1 MSAAGGKRIDRILLA
16 VACLLALIP
25 ISGPLWWRAT
35 DFNALLFLHAIA
47 VGLSLVLAGFIAS
60 RWRSGRPIARLML
73 VTACLYFI
81 PYIGFG
87 RSDIAYGIG
96 LLTSGLWLA
105 SAGHFVV
112 AFPEGR
118 LRTTAERI
126 VVGAGYAWSLAVDSL
141 VPFYDPRDFG
151 CLDCPANP
159 FLVARNPDIVFAITV
174 ADGVVPIIIITA
186 VMVLV
191 VRRWMNATR
200 PERRVLSPVFVAL
213 IANVAAVIML
223 AVVSLGWNVRAI
235 PLEWLETGIFIERTA
250 LLLLPLSFAMG
261 IVRGVL
267 ARSAVSNLLVRI
279 GQGRNVVEI
288 ERDVAWALADP
299 SARVAVRTPGTTAY
313 VTASGEAIDLTS
325 PAEAGVTLI
334 EGSAGVSVALV
345 HDQSLDRDQPELLE
359 AVASA
364 TALAIENHRLVDEVH
379 LERELPVSLAER
391 LQREGYRIGDT
402 KTLEISVL
410 MSDIRGYATLAETA
424 DAHQLA
430 AQLNEHRARMSAIVV
445 AHGGTVMQFV
455 GDMVFAVFGA
465 PDPAT
470 DHASRAVSAALEM
483 QAAQHEINEHW
494 EVAGRAKFS
503 IGIAVTTGEVAA
515 ALLGSSD
522 HVEYSVVG
530 DVVNLAQRIQAWAEP
545 GQVVISQV
553 THEQLSGSRSAVQLP
568 PARVKGRATPVTAYR
583 LLPA

>member
-16 VACLLALIP
+16 AACLLALRP
-25 ISGPLWWRAT
+25 ITGPLWWRAT
-35 DFNALLFLHAIA
+35 DFEPLLFLHAIA
-47 VGLSLVLAGFIAS
+47 VGVSLVLAGFIAS

-81 PYIGFG
+81 PYIGSG
-87 RSDIAYGIG
+87 RSDLAYGIG

-105 SAGHFVV
+105 SAGHFVI

-118 LRTTAERI
+118 LRTTAERM
-126 VVGAGYAWSLAVDSL
+126 VVGAGYAWSLTVRSL

-159 FLVARNPDIVFAITV
+159 FLVARNPDIVLGISV
-174 ADGVVPIIIITA
+174 ADGVLPIIIITA

-191 VRRWMNATR
+191 VRRWTHATR

-213 IANVAAVIML
+213 TANVAAVIML
-223 AVVSLGWNVRAI
+223 APLNLALNIGVVSAEAYEIGV
-235 PLEWLETGIFIERTA
+235 FIERTA
-250 LLLLPLSFAMG
+250 LLLLPLSFAIG

-299 SARVAVRTPGTTAY
+299 SARVAVRTPGKTAY
-313 VTASGEAIDLTS
+313 VTATGEVINVTS
-325 PAEAGVTLI
+325 PAAGVTLI
-334 EGSAGVSVALV
+334 EGSAGISVALL

-430 AQLNEHRARMSAIVV
+430 AQLNEHRARMSSIVV
-445 AHGGTVMQFV
+445 ARGGTVMQFV

-494 EVAGRAKFS
+494 EAAGQAKFG

-553 THEQLSGSRSAVQLP
+553 THEQLADSRSAVQLP
-568 PARVKGRATPVTAYR
+568 PTRVKGRATPVTAYR